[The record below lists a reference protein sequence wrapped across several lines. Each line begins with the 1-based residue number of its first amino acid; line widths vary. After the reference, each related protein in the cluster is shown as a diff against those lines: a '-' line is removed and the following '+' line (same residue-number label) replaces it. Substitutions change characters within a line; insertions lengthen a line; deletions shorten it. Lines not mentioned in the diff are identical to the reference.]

1 MLNKYNFL
9 ILFFFPLI
17 LSLTEPQIYEL
28 ENDNSQKFNLSNM
41 PYNTLYIFS
50 KNTITG
56 TFTYDIDSP
65 VALNLSYAKTNSK
78 DSIPS
83 VLEVGHNEN
92 ITRWKNNEGYQYF
105 FSIPVLISEE
115 DTYTMLRI
123 EWNEYN
129 SNITQTNINVK
140 LTGNYTWKITVF
152 VLFLFIFF
160 IGAIFSTCYFAR
172 NCLSKCCNFSSSCIY
187 NNYCDC
193 SACNW

>member
-1 MLNKYNFL
+1 MLNKYIFL
-9 ILFFFPLI
+9 IVFFFPLI

-105 FSIPVLISEE
+105 FSIPVLISED

-140 LTGNYTWKITVF
+140 LTGNYTWKISVF
-152 VLFLFIFF
+152 VLCLFLFF

-172 NCLSKCCNFSSSCIY
+172 NCLSKCCNFRD
-187 NNYCDC
+187 N
-193 SACNW
+193 